1 MERELGPTEEERRR
15 QVGLTERARA
25 GDAEAFGEL
34 VGLHRQRAFRIA
46 RKIVHDPYA
55 AEDVVQDAL
64 CRAFLHIDRLADVDR
79 FVPWLSRI
87 VRNQALMARRSEQRA
102 GRIRFLADAG
112 GRPPGDEPDAS
123 GERGD
128 LDGMLYRLTRS
139 QGREGTADPEREL
152 IRREFYTAV
161 HGMLHSLS
169 SRERELFEAHFF
181 SQLTPSEIAA
191 LSGMT
196 EANVYKTLSRS
207 KAKVKEE
214 RIRHYVRER
223 MDDDDVRHARVALPI
238 RPDPKDWS
246 SGADSAA
253 VCFRL
258 MMQAAGQ
265 AGIGLSETMGWSGHA
280 FRLSVER
287 RRIDVSGP
295 SMYYWEPVFERGLDR
310 LGFGM
315 RHVGDGGIPP
325 TAYMVGEAAALA
337 RRSIASGMPVMA
349 WGIFGPEFAL
359 LHGYDDERQSF
370 VSTGRSGLRHVPY
383 DRLGRGADDGLFVLA
398 AVRRSRAVRPDPDRE
413 TPRLVADLL
422 GHAYGE
428 RTFVGYAAGLGAID
442 AWIEAMRGGEA
453 DPLGSA
459 YCIRVAADAREHAVR
474 FLRGLT
480 SGWEGERA
488 RRTFEAEGRYYESA
502 GCWARLAGLFPFP
515 EGRSPDRETA
525 AEAVRLLETI
535 RDCEEAGVEALEKL
549 ARQF

>member
-1 MERELGPTEEERRR
+1 MLEPDPIDEERRR
-15 QVGLTERARA
+15 QAGLTERARA

-34 VGLHRQRAFRIA
+34 VGLHRLRAFRIA
-46 RKIVHDPYA
+46 RNIVHDPYA
-55 AEDVVQDAL
+55 AEDVVQEAL
-64 CRAFLHIDRLADVDR
+64 CRAFLHINRLADVER

-87 VRNQALMARRSEQRA
+87 VRNQALMARRSEMRDSLF
-102 GRIRFLADAG
+102 RFFADTG
-112 GRPPGDEPDAS
+112 GDEPDAS
-123 GERGD
+123 GDRGD
-128 LDGMLYRLTRS
+128 LDGMLYRLARS
-139 QGREGTADPEREL
+139 QGREGTGDPEREL
-152 IRREFYTAV
+152 MRREFYTAV

-169 SRERELFEAHFF
+169 SREKELFEVHFF

-191 LSGMT
+191 LFGMT
-196 EANVYKTLSRS
+196 EGSVYKTLSRS
-207 KAKVKEE
+207 KAKMKEA
-214 RIRHYVRER
+214 RVRQYLRER
-223 MDDDDVRHARVALPI
+223 MDDDDVRHACVALPI
-238 RPDPKDWS
+238 RPDPRDWS

-265 AGIGLSETMGWSGHA
+265 AGIDLSETMGWSGHA

-310 LGFGM
+310 LGFAM
-315 RHVGDGGIPP
+315 RHVGDGGIAP
-325 TAYMVGEAAALA
+325 TAYMLGEAASLA

-349 WGIFGPEFAL
+349 WGISGPEFGL

-370 VSTGRSGLRHVPY
+370 VSTGRGGLRHVPY

-398 AVRRSRAVRPDPDRE
+398 VERHNRALRPDPDRE
-413 TPRLVADLL
+413 TPRLVADLI

-428 RTFVGYAAGLGAID
+428 RTFVGYAAGLSAID
-442 AWIEAMRGGEA
+442 AWIEALHGGEA
-453 DPLGSA
+453 DPLGNA

-480 SGWEGERA
+480 SVWEGDRA
-488 RRTFEAEGRYYESA
+488 RRTFEAEGRFYESA
-502 GCWARLAGLFPFP
+502 GNWARLAGLLPFP
-515 EGRSPDRETA
+515 EGRAPDRESA

-535 RDCEEAGVEALEKL
+535 RDCEEAGVETLEKL
-549 ARQF
+549 ARLF